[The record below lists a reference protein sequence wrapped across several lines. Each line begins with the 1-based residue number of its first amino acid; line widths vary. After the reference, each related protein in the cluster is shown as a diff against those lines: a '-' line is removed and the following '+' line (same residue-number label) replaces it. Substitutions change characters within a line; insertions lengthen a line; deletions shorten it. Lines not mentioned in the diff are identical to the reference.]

1 MKRMMKLAAGL
12 LLLVMVTGCATVQ
25 KPSRAEVI
33 NTNQE
38 LASLQTD
45 IQQAKSNDVD
55 FFAPD
60 GYATAKEALDDA
72 VEKAINGD
80 PFKEKATASRNALE
94 KAKRDAQENRNVM
107 REVIGERDRA
117 KTAGA
122 PTALPEKFTKLETQ
136 FQNTMRLTEKGQ
148 TDKAKKDRGALI
160 AAYADLELNALK
172 RATVSS
178 AKEMIAKAEEAGAK
192 KYAPKTLALSKDE
205 LALAVNVLDAERTEK
220 STAEEHATRSLELAQ
235 RSLYIADTVKVFDQ
249 RDFTDEEIVLWYQEQ
264 LTALHKPLPGT
275 LSFMQDNHEVVT
287 AFQGDI
293 ENVMASEAASREA
306 LQQSNVKNEA
316 LSSRIAQLE
325 QSSTAA
331 EESYKTQLKAAE
343 KANIEAQ
350 ARYQKVQ
357 AMFTPAEAIVYRQ
370 GHNVLLTTYGFDF
383 AVGGS
388 EISSDNY
395 DLLNK
400 IIQAIKTFDDPYV
413 LVTGHTDSTGSEE
426 TNQALS
432 QKRAETVASFLKKVG
447 QIPDDRV
454 NIEGYGESRPVA
466 SNETKEGRA
475 KNRRIE
481 ILIINKQ

>member
-1 MKRMMKLAAGL
+1 MKRMMKLATGL
-12 LLLVMVTGCATVQ
+12 FLAVMVTGCATVQ
-25 KPSRAEVI
+25 KPSRAEVM
-33 NTNQE
+33 NTHQE
-38 LASLQTD
+38 LAGLQSD
-45 IQQAKSNDVD
+45 MQQAQSNEVD

-60 GYATAKEALDDA
+60 GYTAAKEALDDA
-72 VEKAINGD
+72 VEKAIDGD
-80 PFKEKATASRNALE
+80 PFDKKATASRNALE
-94 KAKRDAQENRNVM
+94 KAKRDAQENRNIM
-107 REVIGERDRA
+107 REVIAERDRA
-117 KTAGA
+117 KAAGA
-122 PTALPEKFTKLETQ
+122 QKILPEKFTKLEKR
-136 FQNTMRLTEKGQ
+136 FQNAMRLTEKGE
-148 TDKAKKDRGALI
+148 TDKAKKERGELMS
-160 AAYADLELNALK
+160 AYAELELDALK

-192 KYAPKTLALSKDE
+192 KYAPKTLALSKNE
-205 LALAVNVLDAERTEK
+205 LALAVSVLEAERTEK
-220 STAEEHATRSLELAQ
+220 SKAEEHATRSLELAQ
-235 RSLYIADTVKVFDQ
+235 RSLYISDTVKVFDQ
-249 RDFTDEEIVLWYQEQ
+249 RDFTDEDIVLWYQEQ
-264 LTALHKPLPGT
+264 LTFVHKPLPGT
-275 LSFMQDNHEVVT
+275 LSFMQNNHEVVT
-287 AFQGDI
+287 AFKSDI
-293 ENVMASEAASREA
+293 ENVMASESASREA
-306 LQQSNVKNEA
+306 LQRSSAKNEA
-316 LSSRIAQLE
+316 LLSKIALLE

-331 EESYKTQLKAAE
+331 EVSYKSKLAGIE
-343 KANIEAQ
+343 EANSAAQ
-350 ARYQKVQ
+350 ARFQKVQ
-357 AMFTPAEAIVYRQ
+357 DMFTPAEALVYRQ

-395 DLLNK
+395 GLLNK

-454 NIEGYGESRPVA
+454 NIEGDGESRPVA

>member
-1 MKRMMKLAAGL
+1 
-12 LLLVMVTGCATVQ
+12 
-25 KPSRAEVI
+25 
-33 NTNQE
+33 
-38 LASLQTD
+38 
-45 IQQAKSNDVD
+45 
-55 FFAPD
+55 
-60 GYATAKEALDDA
+60 
-72 VEKAINGD
+72 
-80 PFKEKATASRNALE
+80 
-94 KAKRDAQENRNVM
+94 
-107 REVIGERDRA
+107 
-117 KTAGA
+117 
-122 PTALPEKFTKLETQ
+122 
-136 FQNTMRLTEKGQ
+136 
-148 TDKAKKDRGALI
+148 
-160 AAYADLELNALK
+160 
-172 RATVSS
+172 
-178 AKEMIAKAEEAGAK
+178 
-192 KYAPKTLALSKDE
+192 
-205 LALAVNVLDAERTEK
+205 
-220 STAEEHATRSLELAQ
+220 
-235 RSLYIADTVKVFDQ
+235 
-249 RDFTDEEIVLWYQEQ
+249 
-264 LTALHKPLPGT
+264 
-275 LSFMQDNHEVVT
+275 MQDNHEVIT
-287 AFQGDI
+287 AFQSDI

-306 LQQSNVKNEA
+306 LQQSSAKNEA
-316 LSSRIAQLE
+316 LLSKIALLE

-331 EESYKTQLKAAE
+331 EERYKSQLAEAE
-343 KANIEAQ
+343 KANIAAQ

-357 AMFTPAEAIVYRQ
+357 AMFTPDEALVYRQ